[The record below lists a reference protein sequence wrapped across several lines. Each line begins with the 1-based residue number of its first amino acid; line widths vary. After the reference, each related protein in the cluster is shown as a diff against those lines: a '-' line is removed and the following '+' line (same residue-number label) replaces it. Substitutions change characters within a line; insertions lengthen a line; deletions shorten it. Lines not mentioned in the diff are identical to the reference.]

1 LNLNLKLDLSLNLSP
16 IRVLKP
22 MNDDPSEN
30 SNPLPK
36 STLKRLRE
44 LRSKLL
50 HLHKI
55 LLEMERADFER
66 AHGRLTSGE
75 LLQLVINHAQF
86 AWLRQISALVIQ
98 MDEMLAAEEPA
109 TLGDVQGLLTQ
120 ASRLF
125 TSSTDEVFKE
135 KYQAALQREPAAVVA
150 HSEVAKLLR
159 LGETDSES
167 SPADPTFRVD

>member
-1 LNLNLKLDLSLNLSP
+1 
-16 IRVLKP
+16 
-22 MNDDPSEN
+22 MNDDHSQS
-30 SNPLPK
+30 SNPLPE

-50 HLHKI
+50 HLHKT

-66 AHGRLTSGE
+66 NFGRLTSGE
-75 LLQLVINHAQF
+75 LLQLVINHPQF
-86 AWLRQISALVIQ
+86 AWLRQISALVVQ

-109 TLGDVQGLLTQ
+109 TPGDVQGLLAQ
-120 ASRLF
+120 ASLLF

-150 HSEVAKLLR
+150 HSEVTKLLR
-159 LGETDSES
+159 TVADVNSDTTD
-167 SPADPTFRVD
+167 TLV

>member
-1 LNLNLKLDLSLNLSP
+1 
-16 IRVLKP
+16 
-22 MNDDPSEN
+22 MNDDHSEL
-30 SNPLPK
+30 SNPLPE

-50 HLHKI
+50 HLHKT

-66 AHGRLTSGE
+66 NFGRLTSGE
-75 LLQLVINHAQF
+75 LLQLVINDAQF
-86 AWLRQISALVIQ
+86 AWLRQISALVVQ

-109 TLGDVQGLLTQ
+109 TPSDVQGLLAQ
-120 ASRLF
+120 AGQLF

-150 HSEVAKLLR
+150 HAEVTRLLR
-159 LGETDSES
+159 LG
-167 SPADPTFRVD
+167 